1 MRRMT
6 SIGVALV
13 GGMLV
18 SVSGAAGQVSPE
30 GRDASA
36 SVRATTGHP
45 ARDTLIRLSR
55 RITIE
60 LRDQRL
66 EDIMQFIKEY
76 TGAEFEV
83 MWLGDRYTS
92 GLDKDQTISVKV
104 DNVPALALLEKVLDK
119 AQDDFDGNTWQF
131 DKYGDMQV
139 GPKARLGRFRRVE
152 IYDIYDLVLELPD
165 YDQVPELDLQQAIQQ
180 AQQGGGG
187 GGGQSPFEDNDD
199 EDTERLTLD
208 ERAQQIMDLV
218 TSLVEP
224 EQWVENGGEFAT
236 IRHWNGTLIVNAP
249 DFVHRQVNGYR
260 WWPSRLQTARVQ
272 NGRRWVSMSMD
283 VGNST
288 IDGFT
293 ETPVSAVV
301 GGRIIS
307 SAPGGGG

>member
-1 MRRMT
+1 MRKLT
-6 SIGVALV
+6 STAVAL
-13 GGMLV
+13 GAIIA
-18 SVSGAAGQVSPE
+18 VSGAAHAQTSATDN
-30 GRDASA
+30 RSA

-55 RITIE
+55 KITIE
-60 LRDQRL
+60 LQDQRL

-76 TGAEFEV
+76 TGADFEV

-92 GLDKDQTISVKV
+92 GLDKDQTLSVKV
-104 DNVPALALLEKVLDK
+104 DNVSALALLEKVLDK
-119 AQDDFDGNTWQF
+119 AQEDFDGNSWQF

-139 GPKARLGRFRRVE
+139 GPKTRLGRYRRVE

-165 YDQVPELDLQQAIQQ
+165 YDQVPEIDLQQAIQQ
-180 AQQGGGG
+180 AQGGGG
-187 GGGQSPFEDNDD
+187 GGGSSQSPFEDDEDD
-199 EDTERLTLD
+199 DTERLTLE
-208 ERAQQIMDLV
+208 ERAQEIMDLV

-249 DFVHRQVNGYR
+249 DFVHRQINGYR
-260 WWPSRLQTARVQ
+260 WWPSNLQTAGMT

-288 IDGFT
+288 LDGFT

-307 SAPGGGG
+307 SAPPPGGG